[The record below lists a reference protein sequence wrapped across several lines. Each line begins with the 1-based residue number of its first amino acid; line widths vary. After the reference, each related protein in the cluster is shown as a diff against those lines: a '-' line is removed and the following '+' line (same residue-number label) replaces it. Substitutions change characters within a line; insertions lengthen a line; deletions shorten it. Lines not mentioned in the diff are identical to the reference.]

1 MKKEVEIFK
10 KSRSTNKWGY
20 REEGG
25 GDTKDQQVY
34 YQGDME
40 KKEVVV

>member
-1 MKKEVEIFK
+1 MVQKLSQNFENILP
-10 KSRSTNKWGY
+10 WGY